1 MHGRPR
7 SASKGS
13 SSEMAVPCSPRSP
26 RSVRAGHRRT
36 GSGGSTV
43 AVGSAGRTMSVEN
56 IQSLNAAY
64 AASGPALWLGECDI
78 QGRVAGQDPPELTM
92 TLGRSTHCQ
101 GRVAGWSGGGGGSGH
116 RATAIGSSPNISV
129 SSLGPWA
136 TFDLSDLDGNFTSQP
151 IQGHNSSD
159 GDVQNQLR
167 DLQRQ
172 NENVQRE
179 LEVKEAKLVTC
190 MGSIKTFWS
199 PELKKERALRKE
211 ESSKHSTVVEQMRV
225 IQEDNQHL
233 KLMVQALQEELRT
246 QQDVN
251 QLFGDNDESNHAA
264 PGSNIIKAEGSS
276 SDYERLR
283 LQNEQQNRELLLL
296 RRTLEEMNQRVE
308 SQKAMLSTR
317 DESIR
322 RLLEKVQSRGGMSGR
337 MEEGVRLSHTD
348 ARISQ
353 LEALLENQDKE
364 NTRLKEELQKRV
376 VDQSLGEA
384 ASTRTRALQSSVEM
398 KDSRIASLERSVR
411 DLEDEIQ
418 VLRTNG
424 PLAADER
431 DGKGRA
437 SELQRSHARI
447 MKNKVEQMRKEL
459 SQKDSELLTL
469 QTKLETLSNQ
479 NSDCR
484 QHIDVLKESLS
495 AKEQRASILQTE
507 VEVLRQR
514 LEEKEALLTRKS
526 KQVQEV
532 GEEKSALAG
541 EINDLKDML
550 DVKERKIG
558 ILQKKV
564 ENLQQQIKD
573 KEKQVEGLK
582 DRLKALK
589 TDSSNTDT
597 ALATLEEALSEKEQI
612 IERLRDQRERE
623 ERVAQD
629 ELENCRRENK
639 GLKVRLEA
647 LQTELMEKES
657 SLMDLKEHAS
667 SLASEALK
675 KDARLK
681 ELEFSVAQKVEEH
694 GRLEARLMK
703 AQEAEDR
710 ARGSERIQQL
720 EAEVAQ
726 RIQETSQAHF
736 EVDRLLEI
744 LKEVESEKNGKD
756 KHIMEL
762 ERQLKDQER
771 LMSNLSVQEDLE
783 RGRDNITT
791 PEEQSWRDGWSDN
804 SLQELLRQK
813 EHTIAELQAA
823 LRDTQEVV
831 AERERQVARE
841 GSARSALQQQLR
853 ETAVALERARRE
865 LDVTKARLSSSRHS
879 LAEKETTLGSL
890 RSERRHHI
898 QDVLEMKQEALL
910 AAISEKD
917 ANIAL
922 LEISAP
928 RRRKS
933 QEEIAALRREKE
945 RLVQQ
950 LKQQAQNRLKFM
962 ANSYDDDRQQHHHHP
977 HYHRHHTVPRVQ
989 HGNQRPSPEQD
1000 EEEGIWA

>member
-1 MHGRPR
+1 MSISCGCMDMWLVFLTLILPNWLSHLLV
-7 SASKGS
+7 ASL
-13 SSEMAVPCSPRSP
+13 P
-26 RSVRAGHRRT
+26 
-36 GSGGSTV
+36 
-43 AVGSAGRTMSVEN
+43 
-56 IQSLNAAY
+56 
-64 AASGPALWLGECDI
+64 
-78 QGRVAGQDPPELTM
+78 
-92 TLGRSTHCQ
+92 
-101 GRVAGWSGGGGGSGH
+101 
-116 RATAIGSSPNISV
+116 
-129 SSLGPWA
+129 
-136 TFDLSDLDGNFTSQP
+136 
-151 IQGHNSSD
+151 GHNSSD
-159 GDVQNQLR
+159 GDTHNQLR

-190 MGSIKTFWS
+190 MGSIKNFWS
-199 PELKKERALRKE
+199 PELKKERALRKD

-225 IQEDNQHL
+225 IQEDNQVQMITRKTKHL

-264 PGSNIIKAEGSS
+264 PGSNIVKAEGSS
-276 SDYERLR
+276 SSSDHERLR

-322 RLLEKVQSRGGMSGR
+322 RLLEKVQSRGGTSGR

-348 ARISQ
+348 ARVSQ

-376 VDQSLGEA
+376 DQSLGEA
-384 ASTRTRALQSSVEM
+384 PSTRTRALQSSVEL
-398 KDSRIASLERSVR
+398 KDTRIASLERSVR
-411 DLEDEIQ
+411 ELEDEIQ

-424 PLAADER
+424 PLAVDER

-447 MKNKVEQMRKEL
+447 TKNKVEQMRKDL

-532 GEEKSALAG
+532 GEEKSALTG

-597 ALATLEEALSEKEQI
+597 ALATLEEALSEKELI

-623 ERVAQD
+623 EHVAQD

-639 GLKVRLEA
+639 ELKVRLEV

-694 GRLEARLMK
+694 GRLETRLMK

-762 ERQLKDQER
+762 ESISPRQLKDQER
-771 LMSNLSVQEDLE
+771 LMSNLSMQEDLE
-783 RGRDNITT
+783 RGRDNIPTLD
-791 PEEQSWRDGWSDN
+791 EQAWRDDN
-804 SLQELLRQK
+804 ILEKSLILQELLRQK

-823 LRDTQEVV
+823 LHDTQEVV

-898 QDVLEMKQEALL
+898 QDLLEMKQEALL

-962 ANSYDDDRQQHHHHP
+962 ANSYDDEQQQHHRHP